1 MWYEIAIWAFVVFGC
16 VVWFGLIVGLSV
28 LCECCLVGYE
38 WRVCGCCDVLYC
50 VGFWELLLGGS
61 CFCLVG
67 SGFLSMCAL
76 VLLGLFCLI

>member
-1 MWYEIAIWAFVVFGC
+1 MWYEIAIWVFVMFGC

-67 SGFLSMCAL
+67 SGFWVC
-76 VLLGLFCLI
+76 VLWHD